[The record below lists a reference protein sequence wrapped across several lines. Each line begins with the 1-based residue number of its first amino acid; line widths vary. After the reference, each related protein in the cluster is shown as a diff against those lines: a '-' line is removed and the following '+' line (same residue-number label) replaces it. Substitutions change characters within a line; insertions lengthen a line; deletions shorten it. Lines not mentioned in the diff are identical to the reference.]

1 MVSFIVGYH
10 TESTDIHY
18 CIGKQ
23 IVENTAVPRYRTGRN
38 PYQKIPCMC
47 DARVGQH
54 SLYIILS
61 QSDKITGNHRN
72 DGYDLNGIGPNL
84 QINKRKHSRSEE
96 HTSELQSR
104 GHLVC

>member
-61 QSDKITGNHRN
+61 QSDKITGDHRN
-72 DGYDLNGIGPNL
+72 DGYD
-84 QINKRKHSRSEE
+84 RSEE
-96 HTSELQSR
+96 QRLNSSHVAISYAVFCLKTK
-104 GHLVC
+104 